1 MCLSLSDFPVCVV
14 NTFFFK
20 RSIMSIFKCE
30 PHSKPPR
37 RISIWFCGPQWKCVR
52 VCVHSARG
60 WGFFSFFFLSM
71 HMHECMFISK
81 CADDRPFTHKS
92 ESLKILQMVMTLNA
106 TIQQFKTIIKKK
118 KLSTVWCKVQLYN
131 IHLNCRIN
139 LSPWK
144 GHRLLIKQLLTH
156 IALCFTTK

>member
-1 MCLSLSDFPVCVV
+1 M
-14 NTFFFK
+14 
-20 RSIMSIFKCE
+20 
-30 PHSKPPR
+30 
-37 RISIWFCGPQWKCVR
+37 R

-118 KLSTVWCKVQLYN
+118 NFQQCDVKFSFTIFILTVGL
-131 IHLNCRIN
+131 I
-139 LSPWK
+139 S
-144 GHRLLIKQLLTH
+144 HRGRATDY
-156 IALCFTTK
+156 